1 MTTKAEREMI
11 EQTRLEEM
19 KSFDM
24 EKSDGFKYLIGVDEV
39 GRGPLAGPVV
49 ACAVIMPEDW
59 DVKGINDSKKL
70 SENRRNE
77 LALNI
82 KDSSV
87 AIGLGFVNSKK
98 IDRFNIRNATK
109 MAMIIAVRRC
119 IENFQEQGAES
130 CVIKDYESKNMDS
143 LAKENLNLT
152 AIENLNCKTG
162 AEITLDVNSNGVL
175 SKSGNLLKRRIKILI
190 DGDMEIPL
198 EQLEAD
204 FEKDGFVISQ
214 ETVIKGDSKSLAI
227 GAASIVAKVARDE
240 FMKAY
245 SKRAPEFGFEK
256 HKGYGTKAHYEAISS
271 YGLSPIHRKTF
282 LKKVLDKMEEE
293 LI

>member
-1 MTTKAEREMI
+1 MTTKVERERI
-11 EQTRLEEM
+11 EKTRLEEM
-19 KSFDM
+19 KSFDI
-24 EKSDGFKYLIGVDEV
+24 EKSDGFKYVVGVDEV

-49 ACAVIMPEDW
+49 ACAVIMPKDW
-59 DVKGINDSKKL
+59 DVPGINDSKKL
-70 SENRRNE
+70 IENRRNE
-77 LALNI
+77 LALKI
-82 KDSSV
+82 KDRSV

-119 IENFQEQGAES
+119 IENFQEQGYGSDE
-130 CVIKDYESKNMDS
+130 IKDYETKNVD
-143 LAKENLNLT
+143 LP
-152 AIENLNCKTG
+152 AIENRSYETG
-162 AEITLDVNSNGVL
+162 SDMTLDVDSNEDL
-175 SKSGNLLKRRIKILI
+175 DRALKKSRIKILI

-204 FEKDGFVISQ
+204 FDKEGFTISQ
-214 ETVIKGDSKSLAI
+214 ETIIKGDSKSLAI
-227 GAASIVAKVARDE
+227 GAASILAKVARDE
-240 FMKAY
+240 FMKEY

>member
-1 MTTKAEREMI
+1 MTIKAERERI
-11 EQTRLEEM
+11 EKTRLEEM
-19 KSFDM
+19 KSFDI
-24 EKSDGFKYLIGVDEV
+24 EKSDGFKYLVGVDEV

-49 ACAVIMPEDW
+49 ACAVIMPKDW

-70 SENRRNE
+70 TENRRNE
-77 LALNI
+77 LALKI
-82 KDSSV
+82 KDNSV

-119 IENFQEQGAES
+119 IENFEEQGAES
-130 CVIKDYESKNMDS
+130 YVIKDCDNKDVGS
-143 LAKENLNLT
+143 T
-152 AIENLNCKTG
+152 PIENVNRKTC
-162 AEITLDVNSNGVL
+162 AEITLDVDSNDVL
-175 SKSGNLLKRRIKILI
+175 SKSGDLLKRRIRILI
-190 DGDMEIPL
+190 DGDMEIPI

-204 FEKDGFVISQ
+204 FEKDGFIISQ

-240 FMKAY
+240 FMKEY

-282 LKKVLDKMEEE
+282 LKKVLDKMEDE

>member
-1 MTTKAEREMI
+1 MTTKAERERI
-11 EQTRLEEM
+11 EKTRLEEM
-19 KSFDM
+19 KSFDIGN
-24 EKSDGFKYLIGVDEV
+24 SFGFEYLIGVDEV

-49 ACAVIMPEDW
+49 ACAVIMPKDW
-59 DVKGINDSKKL
+59 DVPGINDSKKL
-70 SENRRNE
+70 TENRRNE

-82 KDSSV
+82 KDRSV

-98 IDRFNIRNATK
+98 IDRFNIRSATK

-119 IENFQEQGAES
+119 IENFQEQGYGSDE
-130 CVIKDYESKNMDS
+130 IKDYDTKNVD
-143 LAKENLNLT
+143 LP
-152 AIENLNCKTG
+152 AIENRSYETG
-162 AEITLDVNSNGVL
+162 SDMTLDVDSNEDL
-175 SKSGNLLKRRIKILI
+175 DRALKKSRIKILI

-204 FEKDGFVISQ
+204 FDKEGFTISQ
-214 ETVIKGDSKSLAI
+214 ETIIKGDSKSLAI

-240 FMKAY
+240 FMKEY

>member
-1 MTTKAEREMI
+1 MTTKAERERI
-11 EQTRLEEM
+11 EKTRLEEM
-19 KSFDM
+19 KSFDI
-24 EKSDGFKYLIGVDEV
+24 EKSDGFKYVVGVDEV

-49 ACAVIMPEDW
+49 ACAVIMPKDW
-59 DVKGINDSKKL
+59 DVPGINDSKKL
-70 SENRRNE
+70 TENRRNE
-77 LALNI
+77 LALKI
-82 KDSSV
+82 KDRSV

-119 IENFQEQGAES
+119 IENFQEQGYGSDE
-130 CVIKDYESKNMDS
+130 IKDYETKNVD
-143 LAKENLNLT
+143 LP
-152 AIENLNCKTG
+152 AIENRSYETG
-162 AEITLDVNSNGVL
+162 SDMTLDVDSNEDL
-175 SKSGNLLKRRIKILI
+175 DRALKKSRIKILI

-204 FEKDGFVISQ
+204 FDKEGFTISQ
-214 ETVIKGDSKSLAI
+214 ETIIKGDSKSLAI

-240 FMKAY
+240 FMKEY

>member
-1 MTTKAEREMI
+1 MTTKAERERI
-11 EQTRLEEM
+11 EKTRLEEM
-19 KSFDM
+19 KSFDIGN
-24 EKSDGFKYLIGVDEV
+24 SFGFEHLIGVDEV

-49 ACAVIMPEDW
+49 ACAVIMPKDW
-59 DVKGINDSKKL
+59 DVPGINDSKKL
-70 SENRRNE
+70 TENRRNE
-77 LALNI
+77 LALKI
-82 KDSSV
+82 KDRSV

-119 IENFQEQGAES
+119 IENFQEQGVGVDNIGEE
-130 CVIKDYESKNMDS
+130 D
-143 LAKENLNLT
+143 LP
-152 AIENLNCKTG
+152 AIENRSYETG
-162 AEITLDVNSNGVL
+162 SDMTLDVDSNEDL
-175 SKSGNLLKRRIKILI
+175 DRALKKSRIKILI

-204 FEKDGFVISQ
+204 FDKEGFTISQ
-214 ETVIKGDSKSLAI
+214 ETIIKGDSKSLAI

-240 FMKAY
+240 FMKEY

>member
-1 MTTKAEREMI
+1 MTTKAERERI
-11 EQTRLEEM
+11 EKTRLEEM
-19 KSFDM
+19 KSFDIGN
-24 EKSDGFKYLIGVDEV
+24 SFGFEYLIGVDEV

-49 ACAVIMPEDW
+49 ACAVIMPKDW
-59 DVKGINDSKKL
+59 DVPGINDSKKL
-70 SENRRNE
+70 TENRRNE
-77 LALNI
+77 LALKI
-82 KDSSV
+82 KDRSV

-119 IENFQEQGAES
+119 IENFQEQGVGVDNIGEE
-130 CVIKDYESKNMDS
+130 D
-143 LAKENLNLT
+143 LP
-152 AIENLNCKTG
+152 AIENRSYEAG
-162 AEITLDVNSNGVL
+162 SDMTLDVDSNEDL
-175 SKSGNLLKRRIKILI
+175 DRALKKSRIKILI

-204 FEKDGFVISQ
+204 FDKEGFTISQ
-214 ETVIKGDSKSLAI
+214 ETIIKGDSKSLAI

-240 FMKAY
+240 FMKEY

>member
-70 SENRRNE
+70 TENHRNE
-77 LALNI
+77 LALKI

-130 CVIKDYESKNMDS
+130 YVIKDCESKN
-143 LAKENLNLT
+143 
-152 AIENLNCKTG
+152 IENLNCKTC
-162 AEITLDVNSNGVL
+162 AEITLDVDSNGIL
-175 SKSGNLLKRRIKILI
+175 SKSGDLLKRRIKILI

-204 FEKDGFVISQ
+204 FDKEGFTISQ
-214 ETVIKGDSKSLAI
+214 ETIIKGDSKSLAI

-240 FMKAY
+240 FMKEY

>member
-1 MTTKAEREMI
+1 MTTKAERERI
-11 EQTRLEEM
+11 EKTRLEEM
-19 KSFDM
+19 KSFDI
-24 EKSDGFKYLIGVDEV
+24 EKSDGFKYVVGVDEV

-49 ACAVIMPEDW
+49 ACAVIMPKDW
-59 DVKGINDSKKL
+59 DVPGINDSKKL
-70 SENRRNE
+70 TENRRNE
-77 LALNI
+77 LALKI
-82 KDSSV
+82 KDRSV

-119 IENFQEQGAES
+119 IENFEEQGVGVDNIGEE
-130 CVIKDYESKNMDS
+130 D
-143 LAKENLNLT
+143 LP
-152 AIENLNCKTG
+152 AIENRSYETG
-162 AEITLDVNSNGVL
+162 SDMTSDVDSNEDLDKAL
-175 SKSGNLLKRRIKILI
+175 KKSRIKILI

-204 FEKDGFVISQ
+204 FDKEGFTISQ

-240 FMKAY
+240 FMKEY

>member
-1 MTTKAEREMI
+1 MTTKAERERI
-11 EQTRLEEM
+11 EKTRLEEM
-19 KSFDM
+19 KSFDIGN
-24 EKSDGFKYLIGVDEV
+24 SFGFEYLIGVDEV

-49 ACAVIMPEDW
+49 ACAVIMPKDW
-59 DVKGINDSKKL
+59 DVPGINDSKKL
-70 SENRRNE
+70 TENRRNE
-77 LALNI
+77 LALKI
-82 KDSSV
+82 KDRSV

-119 IENFQEQGAES
+119 IENFQEQGYGSDE
-130 CVIKDYESKNMDS
+130 IKDYETKNVD
-143 LAKENLNLT
+143 LP
-152 AIENLNCKTG
+152 AIENRSRQTG
-162 AEITLDVNSNGVL
+162 AGMTFDVDSNEDLDKAL
-175 SKSGNLLKRRIKILI
+175 KKSRIKILI

-204 FEKDGFVISQ
+204 FDKEGFTISQ

-240 FMKAY
+240 FMKEY

>member
-1 MTTKAEREMI
+1 MTTKVERERI
-11 EQTRLEEM
+11 EKTRLEEM
-19 KSFDM
+19 KSFDL
-24 EKSDGFKYLIGVDEV
+24 KDSDGFEYLIGVDEV

-49 ACAVIMPEDW
+49 ACAVIMPKDW
-59 DVKGINDSKKL
+59 NVSGINDSKKL
-70 SENRRNE
+70 TENRRNE
-77 LALNI
+77 LAIKI
-82 KDSSV
+82 KDNSV

-119 IENFQEQGAES
+119 IENLKEQRAKS
-130 CVIKDYESKNMDS
+130 YVIKACKTKDVGS
-143 LAKENLNLT
+143 T
-152 AIENLNCKTG
+152 AIENRSRETG
-162 AEITLDVNSNGVL
+162 DDMTLDVDSNGHL
-175 SKSGNLLKRRIKILI
+175 EKTQLRIFI
-190 DGDMEIPL
+190 DGDMEIPI
-198 EQLEAD
+198 EQLVAI
-204 FEKDGFVISQ
+204 FEEDGFIISQ
-214 ETVIKGDSKSLAI
+214 KTIIKGDSKSLAI

-240 FMKAY
+240 FMKEY

>member
-1 MTTKAEREMI
+1 MTTKAERERI
-11 EQTRLEEM
+11 EKTRLEEM
-19 KSFDM
+19 KSFDIGN
-24 EKSDGFKYLIGVDEV
+24 SFGFEYVIGVDEV

-49 ACAVIMPEDW
+49 ACAVIMPKDW
-59 DVKGINDSKKL
+59 DVPGINDSKKL
-70 SENRRNE
+70 TENRRNE
-77 LALNI
+77 LALKI
-82 KDSSV
+82 KDRSV

-119 IENFQEQGAES
+119 IENFQEQRYGSDE
-130 CVIKDYESKNMDS
+130 IKDYETKNVDLS
-143 LAKENLNLT
+143 
-152 AIENLNCKTG
+152 AIENRSYETG
-162 AEITLDVNSNGVL
+162 SDMTLDVDSNEDL
-175 SKSGNLLKRRIKILI
+175 DRALKKSRIKILI

-204 FEKDGFVISQ
+204 FDKEGFTISQ
-214 ETVIKGDSKSLAI
+214 ETIIKGDSKSLAI

-240 FMKAY
+240 FMKEY

>member
-1 MTTKAEREMI
+1 MTTKAEREII
-11 EQTRLEEM
+11 EKTRLEDM
-19 KSFDM
+19 KSFDL
-24 EKSDGFKYLIGVDEV
+24 EWESEFEYLIGVDEV

-49 ACAVIMPEDW
+49 ACAVIMPKDW
-59 DVKGINDSKKL
+59 NTPGINDSKKL

-77 LALNI
+77 LALKI
-82 KDSSV
+82 KDNSIAV
-87 AIGLGFVNSKK
+87 GLGFVNSKK

-109 MAMIIAVRRC
+109 MAMITAVRQC
-119 IENFQEQGAES
+119 IENLEKQSDGFDEIGDVS
-130 CVIKDYESKNMDS
+130 TMIR
-143 LAKENLNLT
+143 ENR
-152 AIENLNCKTG
+152 EHETG
-162 AEITLDVNSNGVL
+162 AETTLGMDSDRNL
-175 SKSGNLLKRRIKILI
+175 SRKRKRVKILI

-198 EQLEAD
+198 EQLE
-204 FEKDGFVISQ
+204 FELEKEGFCISQ
-214 ETVIKGDSKSLAI
+214 EAIIKGDSKSLSI

-240 FMKAY
+240 FMKEYA
-245 SKRAPEFGFEK
+245 KRAPEYGFEK

>member
-1 MTTKAEREMI
+1 MTTKAERERI
-11 EQTRLEEM
+11 EKTRLEEM
-19 KSFDM
+19 KSFDI
-24 EKSDGFKYLIGVDEV
+24 EKSDGFKYVVGVDEV

-49 ACAVIMPEDW
+49 ACAVIMPKDW

-70 SENRRNE
+70 TENRRNE
-77 LALNI
+77 LTLKI
-82 KDSSV
+82 KDNSV

-119 IENFQEQGAES
+119 IENYKEHGAES
-130 CVIKDYESKNMDS
+130 CVIKDC
-143 LAKENLNLT
+143 ENKDVGST
-152 AIENLNCKTG
+152 PIEHVNRKTC
-162 AEITLDVNSNGVL
+162 AEITLDMDSNGVL
-175 SKSGNLLKRRIKILI
+175 SKSGDLLKRRIKILI
-190 DGDMEIPL
+190 DGDMEIPI

-204 FEKDGFVISQ
+204 FEKDGFIISQ

-240 FMKAY
+240 FMKEY

>member
-1 MTTKAEREMI
+1 MTTKAERERI
-11 EQTRLEEM
+11 EKTRLEEM
-19 KSFDM
+19 KSFDI
-24 EKSDGFKYLIGVDEV
+24 EKSDGFKYVVGVDEV

-49 ACAVIMPEDW
+49 ACAVIMPKDW
-59 DVKGINDSKKL
+59 DVPGINDSKKL
-70 SENRRNE
+70 TENRRNE
-77 LALNI
+77 LALKI
-82 KDSSV
+82 KDRSV

-119 IENFQEQGAES
+119 IENFQEQGYGSDE
-130 CVIKDYESKNMDS
+130 IKDYETKNVD
-143 LAKENLNLT
+143 LP
-152 AIENLNCKTG
+152 AIENRSRETG
-162 AEITLDVNSNGVL
+162 AGMTFDVDSNEDLDRAL
-175 SKSGNLLKRRIKILI
+175 KKSRIKILI
-190 DGDMEIPL
+190 DGDMEIPI

-240 FMKAY
+240 FMKEY

>member
-1 MTTKAEREMI
+1 MTTKAERERI
-11 EQTRLEEM
+11 EKTRLEEM
-19 KSFDM
+19 KSFDIGN
-24 EKSDGFKYLIGVDEV
+24 SFGFEYLIGVDEV

-49 ACAVIMPEDW
+49 ACAVIMPKDW
-59 DVKGINDSKKL
+59 DVPGINDSKKL
-70 SENRRNE
+70 TENRRNE
-77 LALNI
+77 LALKI
-82 KDSSV
+82 KDRSV

-109 MAMIIAVRRC
+109 MAMIIAVRQC
-119 IENFQEQGAES
+119 IENFREQGVE
-130 CVIKDYESKNMDS
+130 VDNIGEED
-143 LAKENLNLT
+143 LR
-152 AIENLNCKTG
+152 AIENRSYEAG
-162 AEITLDVNSNGVL
+162 ADMTLDVDSNRSL
-175 SKSGNLLKRRIKILI
+175 SNMHIKILI

-204 FEKDGFVISQ
+204 FDKEGFTISQ
-214 ETVIKGDSKSLAI
+214 ETIIKGDSKSLAI

-240 FMKAY
+240 FMKEY
-245 SKRAPEFGFEK
+245 SERAPEFGFEK

>member
-1 MTTKAEREMI
+1 MTTKAERERI
-11 EQTRLEEM
+11 EKTRLEEM
-19 KSFDM
+19 KSFDI
-24 EKSDGFKYLIGVDEV
+24 EKSDGFKYVVGVDEV

-49 ACAVIMPEDW
+49 ACAVIMPKDW
-59 DVKGINDSKKL
+59 DVPGINDSKKL
-70 SENRRNE
+70 TENRRNE
-77 LALNI
+77 LALKI
-82 KDSSV
+82 KDRSV

-119 IENFQEQGAES
+119 IENFEEQGYGSDE
-130 CVIKDYESKNMDS
+130 IKDYETKNVD
-143 LAKENLNLT
+143 LP
-152 AIENLNCKTG
+152 AIENRSRETG
-162 AEITLDVNSNGVL
+162 AGMTFDVDSNEDLDKAL
-175 SKSGNLLKRRIKILI
+175 KKSRIKILI
-190 DGDMEIPL
+190 DGDMEIPI

-214 ETVIKGDSKSLAI
+214 ETVIKGDSKSFAI

-240 FMKAY
+240 FMKEY

>member
-1 MTTKAEREMI
+1 MTTKAERERI
-11 EQTRLEEM
+11 EKTRLEEM
-19 KSFDM
+19 KSFDI
-24 EKSDGFKYLIGVDEV
+24 EKSDGFKYVVGVDEV

-49 ACAVIMPEDW
+49 ACAVIMPKDW
-59 DVKGINDSKKL
+59 DVPGINDSKKL
-70 SENRRNE
+70 TENRRNE
-77 LALNI
+77 LALKI
-82 KDSSV
+82 KDRSV

-119 IENFQEQGAES
+119 IENFEEQGYGSDE
-130 CVIKDYESKNMDS
+130 IKDYETKNVD
-143 LAKENLNLT
+143 LP
-152 AIENLNCKTG
+152 AIENRSYETG
-162 AEITLDVNSNGVL
+162 SDMTLDVDSNEDL
-175 SKSGNLLKRRIKILI
+175 DRALKKSRIKTLI

-204 FEKDGFVISQ
+204 FDKEGFTISQ
-214 ETVIKGDSKSLAI
+214 ETIIKGDSKSLAI

-240 FMKAY
+240 FMKEY

>member
-1 MTTKAEREMI
+1 MTTKAERERI
-11 EQTRLEEM
+11 EKTRLEEM
-19 KSFDM
+19 KSFDIGN
-24 EKSDGFKYLIGVDEV
+24 SFGFEYLIGVDEV

-49 ACAVIMPEDW
+49 ACAVIMPKDW
-59 DVKGINDSKKL
+59 DVPGINDSKKL
-70 SENRRNE
+70 TENRRNE
-77 LALNI
+77 LALKI
-82 KDSSV
+82 KDRSV

-119 IENFQEQGAES
+119 IENFQEQGYGSDE
-130 CVIKDYESKNMDS
+130 IKDYETKNVD
-143 LAKENLNLT
+143 LP
-152 AIENLNCKTG
+152 AIENRSRETG
-162 AEITLDVNSNGVL
+162 AGMTFDVDSNEDLDKAL
-175 SKSGNLLKRRIKILI
+175 KKSRIKILI
-190 DGDMEIPL
+190 DGDMEIPI

-240 FMKAY
+240 FMKEY

-282 LKKVLDKMEEE
+282 LKKVLDKIEEE

>member
-1 MTTKAEREMI
+1 MTTKAERERI
-11 EQTRLEEM
+11 EKTRLEEM
-19 KSFDM
+19 KSFDI
-24 EKSDGFKYLIGVDEV
+24 ENSEGFEYLIGVDEV

-49 ACAVIMPEDW
+49 ACAVIMPKDW
-59 DVKGINDSKKL
+59 DVPGINDSKKL
-70 SENRRNE
+70 TENRRYE
-77 LALNI
+77 MALKI
-82 KDSSV
+82 KDGSV
-87 AIGLGFVNSKK
+87 AIGLGFLNSKK

-119 IENFQEQGAES
+119 IENLQEQGDGSDE
-130 CVIKDYESKNMDS
+130 IKDYETKNVDS
-143 LAKENLNLT
+143 T
-152 AIENLNCKTG
+152 AIENKSRQNG
-162 AEITLDVNSNGVL
+162 AGMSLDVDSNGDL
-175 SKSGNLLKRRIKILI
+175 SKSGILLKRRIKIII

-198 EQLEAD
+198 EKLEDD
-204 FEKDGFVISQ
+204 FGKEGFTICQ
-214 ETVIKGDSKSLAI
+214 GTVIKGDSQSLAI

-240 FMKAY
+240 FMKEY

>member
-1 MTTKAEREMI
+1 MTTKAERERI
-11 EQTRLEEM
+11 EKTRLEEM
-19 KSFDM
+19 KSFDIGN
-24 EKSDGFKYLIGVDEV
+24 SFGFEYLIGVDEV

-49 ACAVIMPEDW
+49 ACAVIMPKDW
-59 DVKGINDSKKL
+59 DVPGINDSKKL
-70 SENRRNE
+70 TENRRNE
-77 LALNI
+77 LALKI
-82 KDSSV
+82 KDRSV

-119 IENFQEQGAES
+119 IENFQEQGYGSDE
-130 CVIKDYESKNMDS
+130 IKDYETKNVD
-143 LAKENLNLT
+143 LP
-152 AIENLNCKTG
+152 AIENRSRETG
-162 AEITLDVNSNGVL
+162 AGMTFDVDSNEDLDKAL
-175 SKSGNLLKRRIKILI
+175 KKSRIKILI

-204 FEKDGFVISQ
+204 FDKEGFTISQ
-214 ETVIKGDSKSLAI
+214 ETIIKGDSKSLAI

-240 FMKAY
+240 FMKEY

>member
-1 MTTKAEREMI
+1 MTTKAERERI
-11 EQTRLEEM
+11 EKTRLEEM
-19 KSFDM
+19 KTFDI
-24 EKSDGFKYLIGVDEV
+24 EKSDGFKYVVGVDEV

-49 ACAVIMPEDW
+49 ACAVIMPKDW
-59 DVKGINDSKKL
+59 DVPGINDSKKL
-70 SENRRNE
+70 TENRRNE
-77 LALNI
+77 LALKI
-82 KDSSV
+82 KDRSV

-119 IENFQEQGAES
+119 IENFEEQGYGSDE
-130 CVIKDYESKNMDS
+130 IKDYETKNVD
-143 LAKENLNLT
+143 LP
-152 AIENLNCKTG
+152 AIENRSRETG
-162 AEITLDVNSNGVL
+162 AGMTFDVDSNEDLDKAL
-175 SKSGNLLKRRIKILI
+175 KKSRIKILI
-190 DGDMEIPL
+190 DGDMEIPI

-214 ETVIKGDSKSLAI
+214 ETVIKGDSKSFAI

-240 FMKAY
+240 FMKEY

>member
-1 MTTKAEREMI
+1 MTTKAERERI
-11 EQTRLEEM
+11 EKTRLEEM
-19 KSFDM
+19 KSFDI
-24 EKSDGFKYLIGVDEV
+24 EKSDGFKYVVGVDEV

-49 ACAVIMPEDW
+49 ACAVIMPKDW
-59 DVKGINDSKKL
+59 DVPGINDSKKL
-70 SENRRNE
+70 TENRRNE
-77 LALNI
+77 LALKI
-82 KDSSV
+82 KDRSV

-119 IENFQEQGAES
+119 IENFEEQGYGSDE
-130 CVIKDYESKNMDS
+130 IKDYETKNVD
-143 LAKENLNLT
+143 LP
-152 AIENLNCKTG
+152 AIENRSRETG
-162 AEITLDVNSNGVL
+162 AGMTFDVDSNEDLDKAL
-175 SKSGNLLKRRIKILI
+175 KKSRIKILI
-190 DGDMEIPL
+190 DGDMKIPI
-198 EQLEAD
+198 EQLEAG
-204 FEKDGFVISQ
+204 FEKDGFVFSQ

-240 FMKAY
+240 FMKEY